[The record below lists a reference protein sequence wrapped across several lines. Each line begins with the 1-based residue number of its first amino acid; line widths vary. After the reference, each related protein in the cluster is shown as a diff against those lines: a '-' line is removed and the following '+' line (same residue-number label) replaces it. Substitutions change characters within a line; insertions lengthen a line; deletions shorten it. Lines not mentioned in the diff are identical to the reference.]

1 MKYKAFKKPF
11 YLAIP
16 TVLAVL
22 LLSSTPAS
30 AATTKEAASI
40 QFEISRRDRITSH
53 GENILFRMED
63 KISDLEKLASSTDS
77 QIDRLISKG
86 KDMTEATKQF
96 EIAIE
101 KLDQAKTDV
110 EAVRVVIEADKEP
123 EADTDPRLSS
133 LSFLTNQIRSAL
145 KIADQSVAKATSA
158 LAQMKKYL
166 REPAVKIR
174 K

>member
-63 KISDLEKLASSTDS
+63 KIVELEKLASSTDS
-77 QIDRLISKG
+77 QIDRLIAKG
-86 KDMTEATKQF
+86 KDMTIATKQF
-96 EIAIE
+96 EIALE
-101 KLDQAKTDV
+101 SLSQAKTDV
-110 EAVRVVIEADKEP
+110 EAVRVVIEADKESS
-123 EADTDPRLSS
+123 ADADSNFYNI
-133 LSFLTNQIRSAL
+133 SFLTNQIRSAL
-145 KIADQSVAKATSA
+145 KVADESVAKATSA

-166 REPAVKIR
+166 REPILTFR